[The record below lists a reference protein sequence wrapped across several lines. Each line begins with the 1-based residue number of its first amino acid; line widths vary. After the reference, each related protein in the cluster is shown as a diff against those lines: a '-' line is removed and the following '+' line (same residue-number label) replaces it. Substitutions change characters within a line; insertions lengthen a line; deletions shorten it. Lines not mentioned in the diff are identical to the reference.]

1 MCGIWEKMGYKVIL
15 YTIEPPN
22 EKDYYYPESVKRV
35 VIPDFNKLET
45 RLAKLEQSLKEEHVD
60 LFVYHAWL
68 YPSLLYDMM
77 LMKSL
82 NIKFI
87 AHAHGLF
94 VWPYSHFNIYS
105 ANSHRI
111 FGMCDAVATLAD
123 MSNDFYKLC
132 GCASYLVQNPVPDY
146 LKNINKTANLNSK
159 KILWL
164 GRIDA
169 GKRLIDA
176 VKIFERVHEKFP
188 DYTLEVVGRDFD
200 NSFPA
205 VKKYCDA
212 KNLNKFINFH
222 GYQTDVNKFYQD
234 AALML
239 MTSEMEGYPYTLLE
253 SKAHGLPTVMY
264 SLPYL
269 SLVKD
274 GKGFVSAEIGDIEK
288 MAELVCDLL
297 LNEDKRI
304 KLGQEARES
313 FESIA
318 NYDYEDNW
326 RKIFELACDVSA
338 QEKIRREKSQGENA
352 LMIKMLINQLGPGIE
367 DAINLIYNTR
377 SFRLGKAILTIPRI
391 ILNSLKRVKK
401 FIKRA

>member
-1 MCGIWEKMGYKVIL
+1 MNEYGTQLTAHSSQLTAHSIALIAKELKISEAIDYFENIKFENNNRDIKDVKTIGIFFSMMYNGGAQHVVAASCQIWDNMGYKVVL
-15 YTIEPPN
+15 YTTEPPN
-22 EKDYYYPESVKRV
+22 PKDYYYPETVKRI
-35 VIPDFNKLET
+35 VIPNYINLEA

-87 AHAHGLF
+87 VHAHGLF

-212 KNLNKFINFH
+212 KNLNNFINFQ

-239 MTSEMEGYPYTLLE
+239 ITSEMEGYPYTLLE

-274 GKGFVSAEIGDIEK
+274 GKG
-288 MAELVCDLL
+288 
-297 LNEDKRI
+297 
-304 KLGQEARES
+304 
-313 FESIA
+313 
-318 NYDYEDNW
+318 
-326 RKIFELACDVSA
+326 
-338 QEKIRREKSQGENA
+338 
-352 LMIKMLINQLGPGIE
+352 
-367 DAINLIYNTR
+367 
-377 SFRLGKAILTIPRI
+377 
-391 ILNSLKRVKK
+391 
-401 FIKRA
+401 